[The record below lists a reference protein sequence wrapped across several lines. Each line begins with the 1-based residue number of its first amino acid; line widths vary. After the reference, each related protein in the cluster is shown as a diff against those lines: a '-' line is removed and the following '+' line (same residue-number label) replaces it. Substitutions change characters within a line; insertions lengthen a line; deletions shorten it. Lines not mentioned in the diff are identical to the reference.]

1 MFGSVHF
8 LIERRNECLCG
19 WSKSGPDDVVQQA
32 YIEHVASTR
41 QKLQART
48 SGHWPVPFPQEKK
61 FLKRQTWIMQ
71 CSCGHTFRNTIGFPP
86 APSMPMPGTPIS
98 FTKVSDMELFFD
110 EHVQIH
116 TATRLSKPPVKKPR
130 PVDPR
135 IVQSIKDRFLL
146 DE

>member
-8 LIERRNECLCG
+8 FIERRNECLCG

-32 YIEHVASTR
+32 YNEHIASMR
-41 QKLQART
+41 LKLQARA

-61 FLKRQTWIMQ
+61 FLKKQTWIMQ
-71 CSCGHTFRNTIGFPP
+71 CSCGHTFRSDVLGTGG
-86 APSMPMPGTPIS
+86 GTPIS

-116 TATRLSKPPVKKPR
+116 IATSLSKPPVKKPR